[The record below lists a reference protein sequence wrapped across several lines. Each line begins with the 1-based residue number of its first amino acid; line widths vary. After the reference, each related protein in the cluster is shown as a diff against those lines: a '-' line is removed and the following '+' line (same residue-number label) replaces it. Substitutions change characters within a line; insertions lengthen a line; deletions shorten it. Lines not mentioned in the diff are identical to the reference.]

1 MKHNHFLRK
10 VLALLTALLL
20 CLNGI
25 PVGAMSDGTG
35 SAVGGFNGV
44 VYDPNNVHYKIHY
57 LLDQQNLQT
66 PEQINPN
73 SLQGIT
79 IEFISDHLY
88 DNNGH
93 EIPSVVERTGDST
106 QYFQVSEINNNRP
119 GDLTRYNNTYTRLV
133 VVKPNGESV

>member
-1 MKHNHFLRK
+1 MKHNVFLK
-10 VLALLTALLL
+10 KALALLTALLL

-35 SAVGGFNGV
+35 SAVGGFKGV
-44 VYDPNNVHYKIHY
+44 VYDPHNVHYKIHY
-57 LLDQQNLQT
+57 LLDRQNLKT

-88 DNNGH
+88 DNNGN
-93 EIPSVVERTGDST
+93 EIKSVVERTGDST
-106 QYFQVSEINNNRP
+106 QNFQVSEH
-119 GDLTRYNNTYTRLV
+119 V
-133 VVKPNGESV
+133 S